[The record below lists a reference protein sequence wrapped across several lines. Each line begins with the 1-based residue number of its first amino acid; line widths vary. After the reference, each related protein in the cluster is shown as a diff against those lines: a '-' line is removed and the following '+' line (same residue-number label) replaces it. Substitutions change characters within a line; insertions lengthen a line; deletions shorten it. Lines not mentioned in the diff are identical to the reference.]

1 MRAAAAWCR
10 RCAIGVGGG
19 WRPREGGR
27 PQERQGGRHRVRE
40 EVVDGGEDAGG
51 EPAGAGPALDGVV
64 DDALDIEVRDGRQDG
79 LDCLLDGVMRQ
90 RAQVANRGRGPGRVR
105 PGVRSKELVAFG
117 GLARGRGSRRVE
129 DGGDEADVLE
139 HGRPDYLLARRR
151 RRVGKGPAAQCGTPQ
166 HGGAGALGRA
176 TSSVRDV
183 LWGGVGGRLV
193 AARRRVGEA
202 WGWELAG
209 WRLRRTS
216 MCDRRTSLMANLD
229 QLSPPALILA
239 ADSRTSDG
247 FRCIVGY
254 VRERNTHTRP
264 MVGK

>member
-10 RCAIGVGGG
+10 RCAMILGGG

-129 DGGDEADVLE
+129 DGGNEADVLE

-151 RRVGKGPAAQCGTPQ
+151 RRVGKGPAAQCGMCCGAAW
-166 HGGAGALGRA
+166 GGGRVGKGHQLSAGRA
-176 TSSVRDV
+176 VGRRGRASCSRSSP
-183 LWGGVGGRLV
+183 GG
-193 AARRRVGEA
+193 RRVGLGA
-202 WGWELAG
+202 SWVATATHVDVRPPHLVDG
-209 WRLRRTS
+209 
-216 MCDRRTSLMANLD
+216 
-229 QLSPPALILA
+229 QLGPTLA
-239 ADSRTSDG
+239 AG
-247 FRCIVGY
+247 FD
-254 VRERNTHTRP
+254 TRRR
-264 MVGK
+264 